1 MDAGI
6 RELGGF
12 ILLVLSLSFPSF
24 LSAAHVVHV
33 TPQHYDHPLD
43 RGPAARPT
51 TAPHSLPYLVCA
63 EPRLLRFAR
72 PVRPTLPL
80 PDLTNATLPPID
92 TGVAPK
98 PTPAPPPPP
107 RVPPPLPR
115 LHHKP
120 TTSPPLPPPPQ
131 PQPLI
136 LGDDLRR
143 DYLHEDILPYFRA
156 PYLVIPPP
164 PPLPTSKATYQQQ

>member
-98 PTPAPPPPP
+98 PTPAPPG
-107 RVPPPLPR
+107 PPPLPR

-120 TTSPPLPPPPQ
+120 TTSPPLPP
-131 PQPLI
+131 
-136 LGDDLRR
+136 
-143 DYLHEDILPYFRA
+143 LHNP
-156 PYLVIPPP
+156 
-164 PPLPTSKATYQQQ
+164 SH